1 MGTLG
6 KALEEMLPL
15 LCLSGE
21 EQYFLSFFS
30 FFYVSELFHSISFRG
45 LFHTEETLGQMHGTV
60 PEIRG
65 RVRVWSPRIQQLWR
79 MGWVLEGPC
88 VEYMTLPRGRWKP
101 LKDPVGSSAFG

>member
-6 KALEEMLPL
+6 KALEEVLSL

-21 EQYFLSFFS
+21 EQYFLSFS

-45 LFHTEETLGQMHGTV
+45 FFHTEGTLGQMYGTV

-65 RVRVWSPRIQQLWR
+65 RVRVWSPRIQ
-79 MGWVLEGPC
+79 
-88 VEYMTLPRGRWKP
+88 
-101 LKDPVGSSAFG
+101 